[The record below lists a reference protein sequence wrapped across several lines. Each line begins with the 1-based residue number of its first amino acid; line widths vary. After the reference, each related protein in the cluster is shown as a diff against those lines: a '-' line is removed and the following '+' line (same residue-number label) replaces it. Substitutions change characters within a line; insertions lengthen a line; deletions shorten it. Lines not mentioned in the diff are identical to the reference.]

1 MNLTNFDV
9 RRPLPCLLF
18 PSFFYGFTPK
28 VGLQANRDESPK
40 MLILQYIQKNA
51 FAVTVKIKFLTFQ
64 KAHLP
69 YFGCKEYKSI
79 FLFLITQIKILRIK
93 ACHET
98 QQNILYWQVQKEK
111 FKRYSVRVQV
121 NNDVFLPSLFTI

>member
-1 MNLTNFDV
+1 MCDDLCLAFCFHHSSMDLLPKWGSKQTETRV
-9 RRPLPCLLF
+9 RKCL
-18 PSFFYGFTPK
+18 Y
-28 VGLQANRDESPK
+28 
-40 MLILQYIQKNA
+40 YIQKNA

-79 FLFLITQIKILRIK
+79 FLFLITQIKVLRIK

-111 FKRYSVRVQV
+111 FKRYSVQV